1 MKGRLAMSKFSPCL
15 WFDGK
20 VEEAADFYVDAFEQ
34 GAIKQTDYY
43 VDSEHQP
50 KGSILTISLTLAGQ
64 EFILL
69 NGGPEFKFTPAIS
82 FYVECETEE
91 QIDQLWKKLSQEG
104 NVLMEYGEY
113 PFSPKF
119 GWVADRYG
127 VSWQL
132 VLAGRPQSI
141 APAFLFTKERSGKAE
156 EAMNQWISIFGDGNV
171 EYVQKNPDGTISQA
185 LFTMH
190 GQPFRVMDGGAV
202 DHDFTFTMATSF
214 YVYCKDQEEIDRLW
228 DAVTAKGKEWPCGW
242 MEDEYGVCWQTV
254 TSDMEKLFDNS
265 DPDRAYRVMQELYKM
280 KKIDIA
286 ALRAAYEKKD

>member
-1 MKGRLAMSKFSPCL
+1 MSKFSPCL

-113 PFSPKF
+113 PFSSKF

-141 APAFLFTKERSGKAE
+141 APAFLFTKEQSGKAE

-286 ALRAAYEKKD
+286 ALRAAYEKKE

>member
-1 MKGRLAMSKFSPCL
+1 MPKFSPCL
-15 WFDGK
+15 WFDGN
-20 VEEAADFYVDAFEQ
+20 VEAAAEFYADAFEQ
-34 GAIKQTDYY
+34 GKINHVDYY

-50 KGSILTISLTLAGQ
+50 KGSVLTVTMTIAGQ

-69 NGGPEFKFTPAIS
+69 NGGPEFDFTPAIS

-91 QIDQLWKKLSQEG
+91 QIDQLWNKLSQKG
-104 NVLMEYGEY
+104 TVLMEYGEY

-119 GWVADRYG
+119 GWLNDQYG

-132 VLAGRPQSI
+132 VLAKRTQSVT
-141 APAFLFTKERSGKAE
+141 PAFLFTQDKSGKAKA
-156 EAMNQWISIFGDGNV
+156 AMNNWINIFGDGHV
-171 EYVQKNPDGTISQA
+171 EYVEKNPDGTVAQG

-202 DHDFTFTMATSF
+202 DHEFTFTMATSF
-214 YVYCKDQEEIDRLW
+214 YVYCKDQAEIDRLW
-228 DAVTAKGKEWPCGW
+228 SAVTTKGKEWPCGW

-254 TSDMEKLFDNS
+254 TQDMGKLLDNS

-280 KKIDIA
+280 KRIDLA
-286 ALRAAYEKKD
+286 KLKEVYEAE